1 MNHKE
6 IIKEATAGEITVGFE
21 LEIIIPGDESGE
33 VGTRNEDGYL
43 AKAAPHIQRI
53 IDKYGLV
60 EHEEL
65 SLQVDS
71 PYTHYGTEFDI
82 GLIKDENGASA
93 RLTATPANFVKVATI
108 IKELFDAGGFT
119 NESCG
124 FHAHFG
130 LGQIEK
136 TSGMDTTWFII
147 YAMDNNLL
155 EPFYYFNDIP
165 QFDEKDYAS
174 INDTKESVQQF
185 RDTLASLVHEENKLT
200 YAYDQTVNKLAM
212 GTFEKY
218 NVLNPHQQGTLE
230 WRGLRGALDQIGGV
244 KKNYNMLVDYL
255 KFVYKFARV
264 LGQAQRNLL
273 DYEIEG
279 VSLRKLKKFYFT
291 TKQEKKGTADNLLN
305 LFRQAFEPIMPADKY
320 KQAFTTFTKK
330 IALRSGE
337 SSAKRYGEK
346 SYLDA
351 LSKHMQFG
359 AKALSQFIGSPQAW
373 ASPESRMITRLRGD
387 TDRPGLEID
396 VYDLMYDEQLF
407 TLDPKEWNELV
418 NKFGWG
424 IWDSIFNQCQ
434 FAFKNPTLYNPK
446 TLNYMFE
453 GCMFTDCIAIFENLQ
468 HADDAVYSWQFLREN
483 EFTVYETK
491 TRMTWRWEAGPNSRK
506 WYQS

>member
-33 VGTRNEDGYL
+33 VGTRNEDGHL

-174 INDTKESVQQF
+174 INDTKEAVEQF
-185 RDTLASLVHEENKLT
+185 RGTLELLSDEENKLMH
-200 YAYDQTVNKLAM
+200 AYDQTVNKLAM

-218 NVLNPHQQGTLE
+218 NVLNPHMQGTLE

-244 KKNYNMLVDYL
+244 KKNYSMLVDYL

-291 TKQEKKGTADNLLN
+291 NRQKQKGNIDVILN
-305 LFRQAFEPIMPADKY
+305 LFRQSFEPIMPAEKY
-320 KQAFTTFTKK
+320 KQAFATFTKK
-330 IALRSGE
+330 IALRAGE
-337 SSAKRYGEK
+337 SLAKQYTEK
-346 SYLDA
+346 SYLYA
-351 LSKHMQFG
+351 LSKQMQRGANALKQFG
-359 AKALSQFIGSPQAW
+359 GNLAW
-373 ASPESRMITRLRGD
+373 SSPESRMIPRLRPNID
-387 TDRPGLEID
+387 DPGIEID
-396 VYDLMYDEQLF
+396 VYDLMFDEQLF
-407 TLDPKEWNELV
+407 TIDPKTWNELV
-418 NKFGWG
+418 NDHNWG
-424 IWDSIFNQCQ
+424 IWNSIFNQCQ
-434 FAFKNPTLYNPK
+434 LAFKSPRLYSK
-446 TLNYMFE
+446 GTMHHMFTD
-453 GCMFTDCIAIFENLQ
+453 CMFTDCIAIFENLQ
-468 HADDAVYSWQFLREN
+468 DADDAVYDWHFLREN
-483 EFTVYETK
+483 EFTVYEAK
-491 TRMTWRWEAGPNSRK
+491 TRMTWRWAPGPNSRK
-506 WYQS
+506 WFQS

>member
-33 VGTRNEDGYL
+33 VGTRNEDGHL

-65 SLQVDS
+65 SLKVDS

-136 TSGMDTTWFII
+136 TSGMDTTWFVI

-174 INDTKESVQQF
+174 INDTKESVEQF
-185 RDTLASLVHEENKLT
+185 RSTLELLSDEENKLMH
-200 YAYDQTVNKLAM
+200 AYDQTVNKLAM
-212 GTFEKY
+212 STFEKY

-279 VSLRKLKKFYFT
+279 VSLRKLKRYYFVN
-291 TKQEKKGTADNLLN
+291 KQKKQGTADVILN
-305 LFRQAFEPIMPADKY
+305 LFRQSFEPIMPAEKY
-320 KQAFTTFTKK
+320 KQAFATFTKK

-337 SSAKRYGEK
+337 SSAKVRSEK
-346 SYLDA
+346 PYLYA
-351 LSKHMQFG
+351 LSKQMQRGANALKQFG
-359 AKALSQFIGSPQAW
+359 GNLAW
-373 ASPESRMITRLRGD
+373 ASPESRMIPRLRPNID
-387 TDRPGLEID
+387 DPGIEID
-396 VYDLMYDEQLF
+396 VYDLMFDEQLF
-407 TLDPKEWNELV
+407 TIDPKTWNELV
-418 NKFGWG
+418 NDHNWG
-424 IWDSIFNQCQ
+424 IWNSIFNQCQ
-434 FAFKNPTLYNPK
+434 LAFKSPRLYSK
-446 TLNYMFE
+446 GTMHHMFTD
-453 GCMFTDCIAIFENLQ
+453 CMFTDCIAIFENLQ
-468 HADDAVYSWQFLREN
+468 DADDAVYDWLFLREN
-483 EFTVYETK
+483 EFTVYEAK
-491 TRMTWRWEAGPNSRK
+491 TRMTWRWAPGPNSRK